1 MFFEAEISIVRSRKS
16 DLHTLAEV
24 VLKNPF
30 AGIRSNYLRTQTA
43 AYFVELIEICT
54 ERDHREPELFGL
66 MRRAFGYLDANDPT
80 ARAVAHFETELAR
93 IAGVHDQTTIESRSG
108 VCAREFVRA
117 TAPFPHAALENT
129 RDGGEKHLEMR
140 IRNIIAVFV
149 IAGLGAT
156 ASAKE
161 SYKFDPSG
169 STIGF
174 SVHQFLGTTL
184 GKFTSFSGRIEVDR
198 EHPENSSVTAQIDVR
213 SIDTRIK
220 KRDDH
225 LRSAEFFNVEKFP
238 RMTFKSRSVKRTG
251 PQSGD
256 ILGDLTMHGVTKP
269 ITLHVKLLTPINETG
284 RTRWSVTTDP
294 ITRRDFNLMFAPAAE
309 SVSGISQTVAIN
321 IEIEAKRAD

>member
-1 MFFEAEISIVRSRKS
+1 MNLQSTACCHSERSEES
-16 DLHTLAEV
+16 LIY
-24 VLKNPF
+24 F
-30 AGIRSNYLRTQTA
+30 GA
-43 AYFVELIEICT
+43 AYSNRNSQRCFASLNMTDRFMKGILSSLTV
-54 ERDHREPELFGL
+54 
-66 MRRAFGYLDANDPT
+66 AFA
-80 ARAVAHFETELAR
+80 
-93 IAGVHDQTTIESRSG
+93 
-108 VCAREFVRA
+108 
-117 TAPFPHAALENT
+117 
-129 RDGGEKHLEMR
+129 
-140 IRNIIAVFV
+140 
-149 IAGLGAT
+149 IAGLSST
-156 ASAKE
+156 ASARE

-174 SVHQFLGTTL
+174 SVHQFLGTTH

-198 EHPENSSVTAQIDVR
+198 EHPENSSVTAQIEVR

-251 PQSGD
+251 SQSGD

-294 ITRRDFNLMFAPAAE
+294 ITRHDFNLMFAPAAE